1 MSDVWSN
8 IHPIPHAEEDSSVG
22 FPLVGVKIEKDEV
35 AESAEGEES
44 VSDGDITERFSCA
57 GWEG

>member
-1 MSDVWSN
+1 MPDVWSN

-22 FPLVGVKIEKDEV
+22 FPLVGFKIEEDEV
-35 AESAEGEES
+35 AESAKGKEPM
-44 VSDGDITERFSCA
+44 SDGDITERFSCA